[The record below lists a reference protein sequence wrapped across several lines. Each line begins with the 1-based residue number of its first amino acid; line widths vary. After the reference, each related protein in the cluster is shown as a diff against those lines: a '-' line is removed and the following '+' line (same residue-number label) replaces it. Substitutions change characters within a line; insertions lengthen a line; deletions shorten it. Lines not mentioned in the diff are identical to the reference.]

1 VRVTLRENKRIKDL
15 KRKKDISTL
24 KDGLVENKS
33 NIENIDR
40 KRQHVI
46 IESRIINGG

>member
-1 VRVTLRENKRIKDL
+1 
-15 KRKKDISTL
+15 
-24 KDGLVENKS
+24 LVENKS

-46 IESRIINGG
+46 IESRIINGGWGE